1 MLQEHD
7 HKKSA
12 RLEARTTPAI
22 SELVQRA
29 AALTGSSLSEFVV
42 NAARLAAEDAIRRH
56 EVLELSARDQARL
69 VDALLNPP
77 PVAPALLDALQ
88 ITTIRWNPANGSSFR
103 IECLDKQQHDRQS
116 FDCGVDVLNHYL
128 QRQATQDMR
137 RQVAICYVAVDTA
150 TDQLA
155 GYYTVAAASMA
166 LNDLPEATAKKLP
179 RYPVIPAVR
188 IGRLAVARRFQG
200 RKLGGLLLADAIKDR
215 CIPVWASMPSWS
227 MPRING
233 RRISMGSLGLCH
245 CRISR

>member
-1 MLQEHD
+1 MLQEHE

-88 ITTIRWNPANGSSFR
+88 
-103 IECLDKQQHDRQS
+103 DH
-116 FDCGVDVLNHYL
+116 HH
-128 QRQATQDMR
+128 
-137 RQVAICYVAVDTA
+137 QVEP
-150 TDQLA
+150 
-155 GYYTVAAASMA
+155 G
-166 LNDLPEATAKKLP
+166 
-179 RYPVIPAVR
+179 
-188 IGRLAVARRFQG
+188 
-200 RKLGGLLLADAIKDR
+200 
-215 CIPVWASMPSWS
+215 
-227 MPRING
+227 
-233 RRISMGSLGLCH
+233 
-245 CRISR
+245 